1 MLRNISLSVRKIQG
15 RKEIKKVLATFNK
28 WQQEIAELKP
38 AAKTDKKLLIIRL
51 DDIGDYLLFRN
62 TLTTYRNAAQWQGY
76 EITLLANQVWRS
88 LYEFAD
94 KDATDKVIWVNKN
107 DYFDKDDVRLGL
119 WQSLRNQGFDT
130 VICPARAR
138 PLLIDDACMLAANA
152 PNNIASCNDMKYH
165 EWNVVSDKLYTKLY
179 PQKNMM
185 VHEFLFNTQ
194 FAEQCTGIHLN
205 IHRPEIN
212 TPTVNTG
219 ITGPYIV
226 CFIGGSKKSHRW
238 PVEGWIDLIQLAAKD
253 NKYTFVLAGGKGDK
267 ETADKIAAATNAKN
281 LAGEISLPEVGG
293 WMKGAAA
300 VISND
305 TMSAHLAVAC
315 NRPTL
320 IVANGDNF
328 YKFCDYKSAGIEHV
342 DNAYPDLF
350 LNQWKKKNY
359 KPFKHYV
366 AVTKDIATIPASRV
380 YAALNKLVQ

>member
-185 VHEFLFNTQ
+185 VHDFLFNTQ

-205 IHRPEIN
+205 ISRPEID
-212 TPTVNTG
+212 TPTVTTK
-219 ITGPYIV
+219 IKGPYIV

-238 PVEGWIDLIQLAAKD
+238 PAEGWIDLIQLAAKD